1 MANSEKNGNNTFE
14 GILATKLSHYKTII
28 GFVLFVA
35 MGVGNYMITDYKVK
49 EHDKKIE
56 HLEEQ
61 LKSRGNDALIMKQL
75 DDIQKTNSELSSKIE
90 KTNERVDKVLEILL
104 RK

>member
-1 MANSEKNGNNTFE
+1 MANSPKNSDNSFE
-14 GILATKLSHYKTII
+14 GTLVNKISNLKTII
-28 GFVLFVA
+28 GFVLFIAV
-35 MGVGNYMITDYKVK
+35 GVGNYMITDYKVK

-56 HLEEQ
+56 HLEEKV
-61 LKSRGNDALIMKQL
+61 KSSGNDALIMKQL
-75 DDIQKTNSELSSKIE
+75 DDIQKTNSELSAKIE

>member
-1 MANSEKNGNNTFE
+1 LVNKIGN
-14 GILATKLSHYKTII
+14 LKTII
-28 GFVLFVA
+28 GFILFIAV
-35 MGVGNYMITDYKVK
+35 GVGNYMITEHKVK

-61 LKSRGNDALIMKQL
+61 IKSRGNDALIMKQL
-75 DDIQKTNSELSSKIE
+75 DDIQKTNSELSAKIE

>member
-1 MANSEKNGNNTFE
+1 MANSSKNNDSSFE
-14 GILATKLSHYKTII
+14 GTLVNKISNLKTII
-28 GFVLFVA
+28 GFVLFIAV
-35 MGVGNYMITDYKVK
+35 GVGNYMITELKVR

-61 LKSRGNDALIMKQL
+61 IKLRGNDALIMKQL
-75 DDIQKTNSELSSKIE
+75 DDIQKTNSELSAKIE